1 MAGGQFQ
8 SKDIIVFNELNGMNT
23 QSSRYDLDE
32 KEAAWMENLQP
43 IGKNNILSVP
53 APSPPLKIITGEIIT
68 KEYYFNSAGA
78 SDFVICFCASGA
90 AYAITNPGAVQT
102 QFAPQGTFSQTPD
115 CTQLGTERILIA
127 DAIAG
132 YSTWDGSVFVSGG
145 GVSPNIQVI
154 NGGSYSTAPTVAIS
168 GGSGTGATAHV
179 VLTGGTVTSVVLDNP
194 GTGYLQSD
202 VLIVSFSGG
211 SPAGGTLTGGTITN
225 GGSGYTSA
233 PAVSF
238 TGGGGGSGAT
248 ATSTITGG
256 KVTGVTITNP
266 GTGYTTIP
274 TVVFTG
280 GAGTGASA
288 TVTVSTIAQADAHV
302 WAIIMPNPTTLAV
315 FGGRVWL
322 ANNNVVTYTGTG
334 ASYGGVGYDDF
345 LAADASGSFTINDPD
360 LVHEITALRS
370 LNNYLFIFGDNSVK
384 QIGNITVSGT
394 VTSFTLVTLT
404 SDQGTIF
411 RDSIVS
417 FNRLVLFANTVGV
430 YAIFGTSVEK
440 ISDKMDG
447 IFRQIDF
454 GQILSAA
461 VNDISNIHCFMLL
474 VKYNDIMQGP
484 RSLILAFQNKKW
496 FVISQGDSLTFI
508 VTGIVQG
515 TTQTFSTSGSDVTE
529 ILSEPEEPVSIR
541 LSTSLTSKE
550 QPFIGKKT
558 IRYAI
563 VQESAAS
570 SDLDLLIESERTN
583 DNEPYSTTDVL
594 QFVNDST
601 KEPINFIGA
610 GGQPIIFTSD
620 APVLLYE
627 TGNSK
632 GVSGVYIGATLTGDV
647 QSFSFNCLMIEI
659 GMTAAFANSRV
670 G

>member
-1 MAGGQFQ
+1 MGAKEQIE

-32 KEAAWMENLQP
+32 KEASWMENLQP

-53 APSPPLKIITGEIIT
+53 APSSPLKVISGEIIT
-68 KEYYFNSAGA
+68 KEYYFNSSGA

-102 QFAPQGTFSQTPD
+102 QCAPSGTFSATPD

-127 DAIAG
+127 DSKAG
-132 YSTWDGSVFVSGG
+132 YSTWDGTAFVSSGG
-145 GVSPNIQVI
+145 ISPNIEVI
-154 NGGSYSTAPTVAIS
+154 NGGQYSGTPAVTIT
-168 GGSGTGATAHV
+168 GGSGTGATAHAV
-179 VLTGGTVTSVVLDNP
+179 MTGGTVTSVILDSP
-194 GTGYLQSD
+194 GAGYLPGD
-202 VLIVSFSGG
+202 VLTVVFTGG

-248 ATSTITGG
+248 ATSTITAG

-266 GTGYTTIP
+266 GSGYTALP

-280 GAGTGASA
+280 GAGTGAAA
-288 TVTVSTIAQADAHV
+288 TVTVSTIAQANAHV
-302 WAIIMPNPTTLAV
+302 WPSVSPKPTTIAV

-322 ANNNVVTYTGTG
+322 ASGNVVTYTGTG
-334 ASYGGVGYDDF
+334 ASFGGVGYDDF
-345 LAADASGSFTINDPD
+345 STTDASGSFTINDPD

-384 QIGNITVSGT
+384 QIGNISVSGT
-394 VTSFTLVTLT
+394 ITSFTLVTLT

-454 GQILSAA
+454 SQILSAA
-461 VNDISNIHCFMLL
+461 VNDINNIHCFMLL
-474 VKYNDIMQGP
+474 ARYRDVMKGT
-484 RSLILAFQNKKW
+484 RSIILAFQNKKW
-496 FVISQGDSLTFI
+496 FVISQGDNLRFI

-515 TTQTFSTSGSDVTE
+515 TTQTFSTSSNDVTE
-529 ILSEPEEPVSIR
+529 ILSQPDDPVSVR

-550 QPFIGKKT
+550 APFLGKRV

-563 VQESAAS
+563 VQESATS
-570 SDLDLLIESERTN
+570 NNLDLLLESERTT
-583 DNEPYSTTDVL
+583 DDRPYATTDIL
-594 QFVNDST
+594 QFVGDNGIDL
-601 KEPINFIGA
+601 NFIGI
-610 GGQPIIFTSD
+610 GGLAINFTSD
-620 APVLLYE
+620 APILLYN

-632 GVSGVYIGATLTGDV
+632 GVAGIYLGGTLTGNV
-647 QSFSFNCLMIEI
+647 QSFSFNCLMMEY
-659 GMTAAFANSRV
+659 GTAALFGNTRV